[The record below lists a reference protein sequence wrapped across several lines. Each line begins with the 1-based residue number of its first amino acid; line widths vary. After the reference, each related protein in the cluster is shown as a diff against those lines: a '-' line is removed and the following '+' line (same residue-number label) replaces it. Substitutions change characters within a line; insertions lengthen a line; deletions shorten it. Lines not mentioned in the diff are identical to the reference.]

1 MTDLDTSKPIETSLQ
16 TVKKEWCDYNGHMNV
31 AYYSL
36 AFENANFE
44 AQEMMG
50 MGEAYIKEDRR
61 GLFSMKNIFTYQ
73 QEVGEGD
80 PLRIVYRVMD
90 YSPKLL
96 HILLEMYHAEQ
107 GYLSC
112 FSEQLVA
119 HVDMDARRTTPMAQE
134 KLDMLE
140 ALKRAQADLPLPM
153 GLGEGIAI
161 RRK

>member
-140 ALKRAQADLPLPM
+140 ALKRAQADLSLPM

>member
-1 MTDLDTSKPIETSLQ
+1 MTILDTSKPIETSLQ
-16 TVKKEWCDYNGHMNV
+16 TVKREWCDYNGHMNV

-50 MGEAYIKEDRR
+50 MGEAYTKENHR

-96 HILLEMYHAEQ
+96 HILLEMYQ
-107 GYLSC
+107 VNKGYLSC
-112 FSEQLVA
+112 FTEQLVA
-119 HVDMDARRTTPMAQE
+119 HVDMDERRTTPMTHK
-134 KLDMLE
+134 KLSMLE
-140 ALKRAQADLPLPM
+140 ELKNAQADLPLPK
-153 GLGEGIAI
+153 GIGEAIAI
-161 RRK
+161 RK